1 MNSRLAT
8 VRFEWLASTARPDAW
23 HLEAKPSNTGAQGM
37 GIHLTLGIPEIAFF
51 VSWRHGVR
59 NSRLHASRNQRLG
72 RLEFFHAKT
81 RAKSGLG

>member
-1 MNSRLAT
+1 MIRKRASYGRLRA
-8 VRFEWLASTARPDAW
+8 
-23 HLEAKPSNTGAQGM
+23 NTGSWRM
-37 GIHLTLGIPEIAFF
+37 GIHLGIGIPGTAFF

-81 RAKSGLG
+81 RAKAGLG